1 MLAALRHSE
10 LASLPDRIQKQAL
23 VRLTGHDS
31 GPSSPAFQNA
41 LFGVQPQ
48 PAHLLVGMATEA
60 LLRKK
65 WTNACFE
72 ELLLLLRHGGPYQHQ
87 HQSKCGK
94 QMLHIDPPVV
104 ACNSPPKLGGVAA
117 PSKKCSGAT

>member
-72 ELLLLLRHGGPYQHQ
+72 ELNLSRSIRSDQHQ
-87 HQSKCGK
+87 QEDTSRGAAEGRQSAWNLSPLRGSD
-94 QMLHIDPPVV
+94 LHCDANPGLTP
-104 ACNSPPKLGGVAA
+104 
-117 PSKKCSGAT
+117 GATL

>member
-72 ELLLLLRHGGPYQHQ
+72 ELLLLLRHGRFYEQQRQG
-87 HQSKCGK
+87 KCWK
-94 QMLHIDPPVV
+94 QTLHVDPPVG
-104 ACNSPPKLGGVAA
+104 SL
-117 PSKKCSGAT
+117 ATPLLS